1 MLSSLVDVVQF
12 GNVIRIA
19 AAERLADHSVDA
31 IPLPPT
37 PGPCARPGPAAA
49 AMSHRSIIHL
59 IIIAALGNNNN
70 NNNTRA
76 KTLKAKPSKA
86 CAMCYNA
93 KKYSD

>member
-1 MLSSLVDVVQF
+1 MAFLMHSLGAHFLLFV
-12 GNVIRIA
+12 
-19 AAERLADHSVDA
+19 
-31 IPLPPT
+31 
-37 PGPCARPGPAAA
+37 PGPAAA

-86 CAMCYNA
+86 CAMCFNA
-93 KKYSD
+93 MKYSD